1 MHSRWIAARA
11 LSRVPTS
18 KQGEVLVMKQMG
30 YLDGQT
36 RPSTTSKDAYD
47 NIFVDQLNPC
57 MLRQCDCSFQT
68 HKKRDRGAAH
78 IGVSDHR

>member
-1 MHSRWIAARA
+1 MNSRRIAARA
-11 LSRVPTS
+11 FSRVPAS
-18 KQGEVLVMKQMG
+18 KRGEVLVMKRMC
-30 YLDGQT
+30 YLDRQT
-36 RPSTTSKDAYD
+36 RPSTVSKDAYD

-78 IGVSDHR
+78 AGASDRR